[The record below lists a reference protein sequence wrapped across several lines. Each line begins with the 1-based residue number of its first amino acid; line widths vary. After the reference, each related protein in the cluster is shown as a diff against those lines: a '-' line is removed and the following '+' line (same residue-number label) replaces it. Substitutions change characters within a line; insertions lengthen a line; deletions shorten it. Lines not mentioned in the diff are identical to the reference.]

1 MSGQSLITFYVK
13 YPEMKLIA
21 AVISLRSFWQ
31 KWDFISV
38 DKCHVNT
45 PPKWNPSERNVCACK
60 YFIKIKI
67 ADQKIKRKKKK
78 FILLA
83 MKTSANRVDFV
94 AKRNFISGF
103 MYLPSKNILRLKS
116 SNTENHNSNDFFSY
130 LQKNHH
136 A

>member
-1 MSGQSLITFYVK
+1 
-13 YPEMKLIA
+13 MKSIG
-21 AVISLRSFWQ
+21 
-31 KWDFISV
+31 K
-38 DKCHVNT
+38 KHVRMQIFHKNKDST
-45 PPKWNPSERNVCACK
+45 S
-60 YFIKIKI
+60 I
-67 ADQKIKRKKKK
+67 DQKKKKK

-83 MKTSANRVDFV
+83 MKTSANRVHFV
-94 AKRNFISGF
+94 AKRNFISGL